1 MRGAKEHGEVVLTA
15 ITGGRGSV
23 RALDYVMSRIVPDQF
38 EDTRQ
43 QALITL
49 LHGYALQT
57 HGICTSS
64 ALEDLLR
71 DKPAGSRLDLVAY
84 YDLLAARP
92 LPQGHEFK
100 HSVAQLAELAAKRA
114 TGTAMA
120 AGLEILNHGVW
131 EDDHTHLKGH
141 EATRAYLLAEF
152 ARIEAEMHL
161 SDSPEGDAHDD
172 AMSVLDGYARAKALR
187 LNGQAPGVLFGI
199 PSLDAYLDGGL
210 ANGEMA
216 IIRAGTTIGKSRFCI
231 QWAWDA
237 SVMQGK
243 NVIYFT
249 TETLRPEICINL
261 IARHSCQPQFGLGD
275 GLNSRAIRAGRLSAA
290 EETALDAVVT
300 DFKGGDYGRLR
311 VVQMPENC
319 TMTALATRY
328 AAIEKLLGVPPDL
341 VIADYLQLFEP
352 EKRSK
357 DARDFENLSGILKRA
372 QRWCGTCSNGR
383 GVAFGT
389 PWQVNRAGR
398 ANLRATGGYTLE
410 DSAGSQEAS
419 NTPDLVLD
427 LLDREEDTSNGR
439 RAPLEAGV
447 AKSRGGPRGKRFP
460 VEADYATCHFTERD
474 LGDAEMEM
482 ALELE
487 GADA

>member
-1 MRGAKEHGEVVLTA
+1 MRGAKEHGEIVLTA
-15 ITGGRGSV
+15 IIGGRGSV
-23 RALDYVMSRIVPDQF
+23 RALDYVMSRIGPDQF
-38 EDTRQ
+38 EDSRQ

-49 LHGYALQT
+49 LHGYATQT
-57 HGICTSS
+57 HGICTSA

-71 DKPAGSRLDLVAY
+71 DKPPGSRMDLVAY
-84 YDLLAARP
+84 YDLLAGRP

-100 HSVAQLAELAAKRA
+100 HSVAQLAELAARRD
-114 TGTAMA
+114 TGTALA
-120 AGLEILNHGVW
+120 AALEILNHGVW
-131 EDDHTHLKGH
+131 EDDKTHLKGH
-141 EATRAYLLAEF
+141 EDARAYLLGEF
-152 ARIEAEMHL
+152 DRIEQEMHL

-172 AMSVLDGYARAKALR
+172 AMAVLDGYARAKALQ
-187 LNGQAPGVLFGI
+187 LNEQAPGVLFGI
-199 PSLDAYLDGGL
+199 GSLDAYLDGGL
-210 ANGEMA
+210 SNGEMA
-216 IIRAGTTIGKSRFCI
+216 VIRAGTTIGKSRFCI

-237 SVMQGK
+237 SVKQGK

-261 IARHSCQPQFGLGD
+261 IARHSCLPQFGLAN
-275 GLNSRAIRAGRLSAA
+275 GLNSRAIRAGRLSPAD
-290 EETALDAVVT
+290 EKALDMVVT
-300 DFKGGDYGRLR
+300 DFKSGNYGRLR

-328 AAIEKLLGVPPDL
+328 AAIEKMYTPDL

-352 EKRSK
+352 ERRSK

-383 GVAFGT
+383 GVVFGT

-439 RAPLEAGV
+439 RAPLEVGV

-460 VEADYATCHFTERD
+460 VEADYATCHFTERN

-482 ALELE
+482 ALEE
-487 GADA
+487 MESADA

>member
-1 MRGAKEHGEVVLTA
+1 VRGAKEHGEIVLTA
-15 ITGGRGSV
+15 IIGGRGSV
-23 RALDYVMSRIVPDQF
+23 RALDYVMSRLGPDQF

-43 QALITL
+43 QKLLTL
-49 LHGYALQT
+49 LHGYAMST
-57 HGICTSS
+57 HGICTSE
-64 ALEDLLR
+64 ALSDLLR
-71 DKPAGSRLDLVAY
+71 EQPAGSRLDLVAY

-100 HSVAQLAELAAKRA
+100 HSVGQLAELAARRS
-114 TGTAMA
+114 TGTAMSTA
-120 AGLEILNHGVW
+120 LEILNHGVW
-131 EDDHTHLKGH
+131 EDDQTHLKGH
-141 EATRAYLLAEF
+141 EDARGYLLAEF

-187 LNGQAPGVLFGI
+187 LSEQALGVRVGI

-210 ANGEMA
+210 SNGEMA
-216 IIRAGTTIGKSRFCI
+216 VIRAGTTIGKSRFCI

-237 SVMQGK
+237 SVKQGK

-261 IARHSCQPQFGLGD
+261 IARHSRQPQFGLAD
-275 GLNSRAIRAGRLSAA
+275 GLNSRSIRAGRLSAA
-290 EETALDAVVT
+290 EETALDAVIA

-319 TMTALATRY
+319 TMTALASRY
-328 AAIEKLLGVPPDL
+328 AAIEKMFSPDM
-341 VIADYLQLFEP
+341 VFADYLQLFEP
-352 EKRSK
+352 EKRSR
-357 DARDFENLSGILKRA
+357 DARDFENLAGILKRA
-372 QRWCGTCSNGR
+372 ERWCGTCSNGR
-383 GVAFGT
+383 GVAFAT
-389 PWQVNRAGR
+389 PWQVNRGGR
-398 ANLRATGGYTLE
+398 ANLRASGGYTLE

-439 RAPLEAGV
+439 RAPLEV
-447 AKSRGGPRGKRFP
+447 QVKKSRSGPRGKRFP
-460 VEADYATCHFTERD
+460 VEADYATCYFSERD

-482 ALELE
+482 ALEME
-487 GADA
+487 GSDA

>member
-1 MRGAKEHGEVVLTA
+1 MRSAKEHGEIALTA
-15 ITGGRGSV
+15 IVGGRGSV
-23 RALDYVMSRIVPDQF
+23 RALDIVMSKLGPGQF

-57 HGICTSS
+57 HGICTSA
-64 ALEDLLR
+64 ALSDLLR

-92 LPQGHEFK
+92 LPAGHEFT
-100 HSVAQLAELAAKRA
+100 HSVSQLAELAAKRA
-114 TGTAMA
+114 TGSAMA

-131 EDDHTHLKGH
+131 EDEHTHLKGH
-141 EATRAYLLAEF
+141 EDARGYLMAEF

-172 AMSVLDGYARAKALR
+172 ALSVLDGYARAKALQ
-187 LNGQAPGVLFGI
+187 LSGKAPGVLFGL

-210 ANGEMA
+210 TPGEMA
-216 IIRAGTTIGKSRFCI
+216 VIRAGTTIGKSRWCV

-237 SVMQGK
+237 SVEQGK

-261 IARHSCQPQFGLGD
+261 IARHSCQPQFGLAS
-275 GLNSRAIRAGRLSAA
+275 GLNSRAIRAGRLSPGD
-290 EETALDAVVT
+290 EKALDAVVT
-300 DFKGGDYGRLR
+300 DFKGGNYGRLR

-319 TMTALATRY
+319 TMTALAARY
-328 AAIEKLLGVPPDL
+328 AAIEKLFRPDL

-352 EKRSK
+352 ERRSK
-357 DARDFENLSGILKRA
+357 DARDFENLAGILKRA

-482 ALELE
+482 AMELE
-487 GADA
+487 GADV